1 MIRTGGVT
9 LPKRATSLTWDS
21 PHPCKQ
27 ALRLKTQS
35 AEKFKKKTRT
45 FLLTSENLVLQ
56 AMQFF
61 IKSSDTQALV
71 TKHAVCVLPHATART
86 RLPSMSTSH
95 GSGLKK
101 TSVFERV
108 KRWCYTGRF
117 ATTIFSATQRYNIVV
132 TTSVNRKP
140 RKKRTVSAGETGWE
154 SKEMKRH
161 REQVIKHVL
170 HAISAWTFLK
180 YYRTH

>member
-1 MIRTGGVT
+1 M
-9 LPKRATSLTWDS
+9 
-21 PHPCKQ
+21 
-27 ALRLKTQS
+27 
-35 AEKFKKKTRT
+35 RT

-108 KRWCYTGRF
+108 RVEA
-117 ATTIFSATQRYNIVV
+117 ATL
-132 TTSVNRKP
+132 VNHKP
-140 RKKRTVSAGETGWE
+140 RKERTVSAGNIG
-154 SKEMKRH
+154 
-161 REQVIKHVL
+161 
-170 HAISAWTFLK
+170 
-180 YYRTH
+180 